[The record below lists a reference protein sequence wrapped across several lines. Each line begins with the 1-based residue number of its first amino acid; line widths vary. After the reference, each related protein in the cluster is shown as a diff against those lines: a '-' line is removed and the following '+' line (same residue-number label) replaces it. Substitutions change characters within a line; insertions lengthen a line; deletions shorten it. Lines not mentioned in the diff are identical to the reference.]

1 MGTLANLLT
10 QIGQLGPFADRTGLD
25 GVYDFR
31 LSWDED
37 GGPPLAAA
45 LQLGGIIEVKTIDAI
60 PADATDP
67 EAGDPVAPSRID
79 RRLRLER
86 QKVPVSY
93 LVIDSAKK
101 PTAN

>member
-45 LQLGGIIEVKTIDAI
+45 LQQQLG
-60 PADATDP
+60 
-67 EAGDPVAPSRID
+67 
-79 RRLRLER
+79 LRLER